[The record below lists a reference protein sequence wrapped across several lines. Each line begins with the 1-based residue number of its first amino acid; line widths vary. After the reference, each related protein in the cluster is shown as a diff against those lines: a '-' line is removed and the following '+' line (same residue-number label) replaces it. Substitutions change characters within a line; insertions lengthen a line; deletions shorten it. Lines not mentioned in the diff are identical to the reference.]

1 VLNWYHF
8 RNGLLSARDQVPE
21 INLRRSRLH
30 DPHKIQRQ
38 NEMAL
43 HSHHEKQMQRETILL
58 WESSGM
64 FAQAQ
69 SRARGARPRSSQAE
83 WSDGHHHKKRKMNR
97 VDFCNKLLPVK
108 SGVIT

>member
-1 VLNWYHF
+1 MFLF
-8 RNGLLSARDQVPE
+8 RNGLLSARDQVPQ
-21 INLRRSRLH
+21 INLRRSPLH
-30 DPHKIQRQ
+30 NAHKIQRQ

-43 HSHHEKQMQRETILL
+43 HSQREKQVHRDTLLL

-69 SRARGARPRSSQAE
+69 SRACGARPRSGQAE
-83 WSDGHHHKKRKMNR
+83 WSNGYHHKKRKMKR

-108 SGVIT
+108 SGIIT